1 MILLTAATGAC
12 SVKIMM
18 MKSENFFEKANSG
31 ESIMEEPLNSEKP
44 INTPDITDV
53 NLTKFIVSTMDFN
66 YLLQVEAALLPE
78 HLLLPELHPLL
89 LLFDDPRQFTFNCTS
104 NYP

>member
-1 MILLTAATGAC
+1 
-12 SVKIMM
+12 
-18 MKSENFFEKANSG
+18 
-31 ESIMEEPLNSEKP
+31 MEEPLNSEKP

-89 LLFDDPRQFTFNCTS
+89 LLFDDPRQSPLIAPPTTPEIIPPGPFGIPLTKPPNTLLAHLTVFGS
-104 NYP
+104 L